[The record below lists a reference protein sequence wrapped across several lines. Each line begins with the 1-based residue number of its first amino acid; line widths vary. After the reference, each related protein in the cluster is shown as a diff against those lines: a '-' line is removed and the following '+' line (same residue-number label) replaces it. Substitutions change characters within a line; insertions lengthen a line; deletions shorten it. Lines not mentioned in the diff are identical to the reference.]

1 MGTFKD
7 EQRRAKSRID
17 NIARRKAIEMA
28 RRRIFKEGQ
37 AIGSKKVQ
45 RKLDN
50 LGSLLPVR
58 NAFSTLPDEN
68 FNFYDL
74 FVPDILHEFELG
86 VWKSI
91 FTHLLRILVAAGGDA
106 LSELDKRY
114 RNVPTFATIRRFPS
128 NVSSMTKL
136 AGRDFEDMLQCAMPV
151 FDGLLPPKDNKIVL
165 DLLFSLSTWHA
176 LAKLRLHTETTVQLL
191 EAETKMLGRLVRRFK
206 KTTCAIYDTK
216 ELPKETTA
224 RGRRTAA
231 LVKNGKG
238 KGKGKGNGGEPL
250 RPNQKILNINTYKF
264 HSLSK
269 VTAVIRQVG
278 TTDSYNTQI
287 VSKSKY
293 RIIYVTDN
301 DQGRAHA

>member
-28 RRRIFKEGQ
+28 RRRIFKEGR

-91 FTHLLRILVAAGGDA
+91 FTHLLRILVAAGGNA

-165 DLLFSLSTWHA
+165 DLLFSLATWHA

-191 EAETKMLGRLVRRFK
+191 EAETKTLGRLVRRFK

-216 ELPKETTA
+216 ELPKETAA

-231 LVKNGKG
+231 LVKKG
-238 KGKGKGNGGEPL
+238 KGKENTGGPL
-250 RPNQKILNINTYKF
+250 KPNQKVLNINTYKF

-269 VTAVIRQVG
+269 VAGAIRRVG

-287 VSKSKY
+287 VSKTDHD
-293 RIIYVTDN
+293 IIYMTDN
-301 DQGRAHA
+301 NQGRAHA